1 MAISDT
7 GAGGGARHVRCPRC
21 RSVLQEPAGVP
32 VYQCGGCGASL
43 RAKLRSGDTQ
53 AAAGSAAPSTES
65 VLQSPRRNQARSGQ
79 LGGSGDVASTSG
91 TTPDG
96 PRTSGTTPDAPST
109 SGTTTDAPSTS
120 YRGAGTTSRREAG
133 DLTPPAR
140 NHHSSAQVPPVVER
154 KGRDQHRSADQAEAA
169 GSSQPRVTRGAV
181 SAPNASAP
189 PSSASALPSPRR
201 HQTQSSHLGSGD
213 VASTSGSAP
222 TPDVR
227 TISPRDAG
235 TTSRRETGMALGTSG
250 DRTPARKHHSS
261 AQSPPIVE
269 KKGRDHHHRS
279 ADQEEAAG
287 SSEPRRGRGAVS
299 APNAGANFAEMQGS
313 ERGREAEPETDA
325 ARKKTPSPS
334 PSKAAVGEAAP
345 MPDRAA
351 DSRSA
356 PAAVSWTR
364 RDDAAAAQVPA
375 VAEEKAPSPPRH
387 APQKMSPLHEKI
399 LKTVDELKGDLSE
412 LFSQSPEAKPRTPS
426 RPPRRPRQEGHAHH
440 PAIPTSRARHA
451 AAAAALHH
459 RGNAGKHGQATL
471 RGLPSRRYR
480 RCRADPCGGH
490 DARPAGA
497 CRHSCCDH
505 VRPECGSCRGH
516 CCRPSRAQEP
526 ARPAAAEAKK
536 RAPPPRHHCRPVLK
550 GAPFIV
556 CSSCFTLVQ
565 VPAGFAVASAKVRD
579 LRCGACSAVLSYSY
593 RDPDRKKPA
602 DKCST
607 AGSSPA
613 RHVGARPD
621 LFSFIEDFAAEYG
634 ADSYST
640 TEDEQPLHVSRN
652 SSFDTVVAA
661 GEEAAARRHSHSL
674 HRLMGYGSASE
685 LLLRRSPSL
694 YEYGSPDKRSTPPS
708 DASMRHDDR
717 KGKAK
722 CVDDFTGDE
731 DSDDSCTLRRSNG
744 RRAGWTPGHGVPA
757 AGAIRIR

>member
-7 GAGGGARHVRCPRC
+7 SASGGAGARHVRCPRC

-43 RAKLRSGDTQ
+43 RAKLRSGDTRD
-53 AAAGSAAPSTES
+53 ASVSVSAAPSTES
-65 VLQSPRRNQARSGQ
+65 VLPSPRRSQAQ
-79 LGGSGDVASTSG
+79 GGSGDVASTSG
-91 TTPDG
+91 TTPD
-96 PRTSGTTPDAPST
+96 
-109 SGTTTDAPSTS
+109 APSTS
-120 YRGAGTTSRREAG
+120 YRGAGTTIRRGAG
-133 DLTPPAR
+133 DLSPPAR
-140 NHHSSAQVPPVVER
+140 THPSSPVVEK
-154 KGRDQHRSADQAEAA
+154 KGRDQHRSADEAEAA
-169 GSSQPRVTRGAV
+169 GSSQPRVRSCAV
-181 SAPNASAP
+181 SASHARAA
-189 PSSASALPSPRR
+189 PSSASDIPSPRR
-201 HQTQSSHLGSGD
+201 TKAQSSHLAPED
-213 VASTSGSAP
+213 VASTSAPAP

-227 TISPRDAG
+227 TTSPRGADA
-235 TTSRRETGMALGTSG
+235 TSRRETGRETSG
-250 DRTPARKHHSS
+250 DQTPARKRHSS
-261 AQSPPIVE
+261 VQSPPVVE
-269 KKGRDHHHRS
+269 KKGHDHHRS
-279 ADQEEAAG
+279 ANQEDFG
-287 SSEPRRGRGAVS
+287 PRRGRGAVS
-299 APNAGANFAEMQGS
+299 APNAGANFAEMRVS

-325 ARKKTPSPS
+325 ARKKSPS

-345 MPDRAA
+345 MPDRFA

-356 PAAVSWTR
+356 PAVVSWGR
-364 RDDAAAAQVPA
+364 RDDAVAEPVPA
-375 VAEEKAPSPPRH
+375 VAEGKSPSPPPRH
-387 APQKMSPLHEKI
+387 AQKMSPLHEKI

-412 LFSQSPEAKPRTPS
+412 LFSQSPEAKPRTPP
-426 RPPRRPRQEGHAHH
+426 RPPRRPRQEGHAPH
-440 PAIPTSRARHA
+440 PVTSTSRARHAA

-459 RGNAGKHGQATL
+459 RGNAGKHGEAAL

-480 RCRADPCGGH
+480 RCRADPCDGR
-490 DARPAGA
+490 DARPAGP
-497 CRHSCCDH
+497 CRRSCCDH

-536 RAPPPRHHCRPVLK
+536 RAPPPKHHCRPVLK

-602 DKCST
+602 DDQCST

-613 RHVGARPD
+613 RHFGARPD
-621 LFSFIEDFAAEYG
+621 LFSFIEDFAG
-634 ADSYST
+634 ASSYST

-661 GEEAAARRHSHSL
+661 GEETAAARRHSHSL

-708 DASMRHDDR
+708 DASRRHDDR
-717 KGKAK
+717 KGKGI

-731 DSDDSCTLRRSNG
+731 DSDDSATLRRSNG
-744 RRAGWTPGHGVPA
+744 RRAGWRPGQGVP

>member
-7 GAGGGARHVRCPRC
+7 SGGARHVRCPRC

-43 RAKLRSGDTQ
+43 RAKLPGGDTRG
-53 AAAGSAAPSTES
+53 ASVSAAPSTES
-65 VLQSPRRNQARSGQ
+65 VLPSPRRSQAQSGQ

-91 TTPDG
+91 TTPD
-96 PRTSGTTPDAPST
+96 APST
-109 SGTTTDAPSTS
+109 SGTTPDAPSTS

-133 DLTPPAR
+133 DLTPP
-140 NHHSSAQVPPVVER
+140 VVER
-154 KGRDQHRSADQAEAA
+154 KGRDHHRSADQAEAA
-169 GSSQPRVTRGAV
+169 GSSQPRITRGAV
-181 SAPNASAP
+181 SAPNASAA
-189 PSSASALPSPRR
+189 PSSASVLPSPRR
-201 HQTQSSHLGSGD
+201 SQTQSSHFGSGD
-213 VASTSGSAP
+213 VASTSAPAP

-227 TISPRDAG
+227 TTSPRDAG
-235 TTSRRETGMALGTSG
+235 TTSRRETGRAVGTSG
-250 DRTPARKHHSS
+250 DQTPARKHHSS

-269 KKGRDHHHRS
+269 KKGHDHHHRS
-279 ADQEEAAG
+279 ADQEEAGG
-287 SSEPRRGRGAVS
+287 SSEHRRGRGAVS
-299 APNAGANFAEMQGS
+299 APAAGANFAEMRGS
-313 ERGREAEPETDA
+313 ERARDAEPETDA
-325 ARKKTPSPS
+325 ARKKSPS
-334 PSKAAVGEAAP
+334 PSRAEAAP

-356 PAAVSWTR
+356 PAAASWKR
-364 RDDAAAAQVPA
+364 RDDAAAAPVPA
-375 VAEEKAPSPPRH
+375 VTEEKAPSPPRH

-412 LFSQSPEAKPRTPS
+412 LFSQPPEAKPRTPS
-426 RPPRRPRQEGHAHH
+426 RPPRRPRQEGHAPH
-440 PAIPTSRARHA
+440 PAVPTSRARHA
-451 AAAAALHH
+451 TTAAALHH

-602 DKCST
+602 DECST

-634 ADSYST
+634 ASSYST

-661 GEEAAARRHSHSL
+661 GEEAAAARRHSHSL

-694 YEYGSPDKRSTPPS
+694 YEYGSPGKRSTPPS
-708 DASMRHDDR
+708 DASRRHDDR
-717 KGKAK
+717 KGKGI
-722 CVDDFTGDE
+722 CVEDFTGDE

-744 RRAGWTPGHGVPA
+744 RRSGWTPGHGVPA

>member
-7 GAGGGARHVRCPRC
+7 GARHVRCPRC

-53 AAAGSAAPSTES
+53 GAAVSAAPSTER
-65 VLQSPRRNQARSGQ
+65 VLPSPRRSQARGGQ

-91 TTPDG
+91 TTPD
-96 PRTSGTTPDAPST
+96 APST
-109 SGTTTDAPSTS
+109 SGTTPDAPSTS

-133 DLTPPAR
+133 DLTPP
-140 NHHSSAQVPPVVER
+140 VVER
-154 KGRDQHRSADQAEAA
+154 KGRDHHRSADQVQVA

-181 SAPNASAP
+181 SAPNASAA

-201 HQTQSSHLGSGD
+201 SQTQSSHLGAGE
-213 VASTSGSAP
+213 VASTSAPTP

-227 TISPRDAG
+227 TTSPRDAG
-235 TTSRRETGMALGTSG
+235 TTSRRETGRALGTSG
-250 DRTPARKHHSS
+250 DLTPARKHHSS
-261 AQSPPIVE
+261 VQSPPNVE
-269 KKGRDHHHRS
+269 KKGHDHHRS
-279 ADQEEAAG
+279 ADQEEDG
-287 SSEPRRGRGAVS
+287 GPSEPRRGRGTVS
-299 APNAGANFAEMQGS
+299 APSAGANFAEMRGS
-313 ERGREAEPETDA
+313 ERGREAETETDA
-325 ARKKTPSPS
+325 ARKKSPS
-334 PSKAAVGEAAP
+334 PSRAAVGEAAP
-345 MPDRAA
+345 MPDRVA

-356 PAAVSWTR
+356 PAAASWRR
-364 RDDAAAAQVPA
+364 RDDAAAAPVPA

-426 RPPRRPRQEGHAHH
+426 RPPRRPRQEGHAPH
-440 PAIPTSRARHA
+440 PAVPASRARHAA

-490 DARPAGA
+490 DARPAGP

-505 VRPECGSCRGH
+505 GHGRPECGSCRGH
-516 CCRPSRAQEP
+516 CCRPSRAQEL

-602 DKCST
+602 DECST

-634 ADSYST
+634 ASSYST

-694 YEYGSPDKRSTPPS
+694 YEYGSPGKRSTPPS
-708 DASMRHDDR
+708 DASGRHDDR
-717 KGKAK
+717 KGKGI

>member
-7 GAGGGARHVRCPRC
+7 GARHVRCPRC

-53 AAAGSAAPSTES
+53 GAAVSAAPSTER
-65 VLQSPRRNQARSGQ
+65 VLPSPRRSQAQGGQ

-91 TTPDG
+91 TTPD
-96 PRTSGTTPDAPST
+96 APST
-109 SGTTTDAPSTS
+109 SGTTPDAPSTS

-133 DLTPPAR
+133 DLTPP
-140 NHHSSAQVPPVVER
+140 VVER
-154 KGRDQHRSADQAEAA
+154 KGRDHHRSADQVQVA

-181 SAPNASAP
+181 SAPNASAA

-201 HQTQSSHLGSGD
+201 SQTQSSHLGAGE
-213 VASTSGSAP
+213 VASTSAPTP

-227 TISPRDAG
+227 TTSPRDAG
-235 TTSRRETGMALGTSG
+235 TTSRRETGRALGTSG
-250 DRTPARKHHSS
+250 GLTPARKHHSS
-261 AQSPPIVE
+261 VQSPPNVE
-269 KKGRDHHHRS
+269 KKGHDHHRS
-279 ADQEEAAG
+279 ADQEEDG
-287 SSEPRRGRGAVS
+287 GPSEPRRGRGTVS
-299 APNAGANFAEMQGS
+299 APSAGANFAEMRGS
-313 ERGREAEPETDA
+313 ERGREAETETDA
-325 ARKKTPSPS
+325 ARKKSPS
-334 PSKAAVGEAAP
+334 PSRAAVGEAAP
-345 MPDRAA
+345 MPDRVA

-356 PAAVSWTR
+356 PAAASWRR
-364 RDDAAAAQVPA
+364 RDDAAAAPVPA

-490 DARPAGA
+490 DARPAGP

-505 VRPECGSCRGH
+505 GYVTPECGSCRGH
-516 CCRPSRAQEP
+516 CCRPSRAQEL

-602 DKCST
+602 DECST

-634 ADSYST
+634 ASSYST

-694 YEYGSPDKRSTPPS
+694 YEYGSPGKRSTPPS
-708 DASMRHDDR
+708 DASGRHDDR
-717 KGKAK
+717 KGKGI

>member
-7 GAGGGARHVRCPRC
+7 GARHVRCPRC

-43 RAKLRSGDTQ
+43 RGKFMSRSAKLRSGDTQ
-53 AAAGSAAPSTES
+53 GAAVSAAPSTER
-65 VLQSPRRNQARSGQ
+65 VLPSPRRSQARGGQ

-91 TTPDG
+91 TTPD
-96 PRTSGTTPDAPST
+96 APST
-109 SGTTTDAPSTS
+109 SGTTPDAPSTS

-133 DLTPPAR
+133 DLTPP
-140 NHHSSAQVPPVVER
+140 VVER
-154 KGRDQHRSADQAEAA
+154 KGRDHHRSADQVQVA

-181 SAPNASAP
+181 SAPNASAA

-201 HQTQSSHLGSGD
+201 SQTQSSHLGAGE
-213 VASTSGSAP
+213 VASTSAPTP

-227 TISPRDAG
+227 TTSPRDAG
-235 TTSRRETGMALGTSG
+235 TTSRRETGRALGTSG
-250 DRTPARKHHSS
+250 DLTPARKHHSS
-261 AQSPPIVE
+261 VQSPPNVE
-269 KKGRDHHHRS
+269 KKGHDHHRS
-279 ADQEEAAG
+279 ADQEEDG
-287 SSEPRRGRGAVS
+287 GPSEPRRGRGTVS
-299 APNAGANFAEMQGS
+299 APSAGANFAEMRGS
-313 ERGREAEPETDA
+313 ERGREAETETDA
-325 ARKKTPSPS
+325 ARKKSPS
-334 PSKAAVGEAAP
+334 PSRAAVGEAAP
-345 MPDRAA
+345 MPDRVA

-356 PAAVSWTR
+356 PAAASWRR
-364 RDDAAAAQVPA
+364 RDDAAAAPVPA

-426 RPPRRPRQEGHAHH
+426 RPPRRPRQEGHAPH
-440 PAIPTSRARHA
+440 PAVPASRARHAA

-490 DARPAGA
+490 DARPAGP

-505 VRPECGSCRGH
+505 GHGRPECGSCRGH
-516 CCRPSRAQEP
+516 CCRPSRAQEL

-602 DKCST
+602 DECST

-634 ADSYST
+634 ASSYST

-694 YEYGSPDKRSTPPS
+694 YEYGSPGKRSTPPS
-708 DASMRHDDR
+708 DASGRHDDR
-717 KGKAK
+717 KGKGI

>member
-1 MAISDT
+1 MSRSGDWIFAFPCNLSRGSDWVSF
-7 GAGGGARHVRCPRC
+7 R
-21 RSVLQEPAGVP
+21 
-32 VYQCGGCGASL
+32 GCA
-43 RAKLRSGDTQ
+43 AKLRSGDTQ
-53 AAAGSAAPSTES
+53 GAAVSAAPSTER
-65 VLQSPRRNQARSGQ
+65 VLPSPRRSQARGGQ

-91 TTPDG
+91 TTPD
-96 PRTSGTTPDAPST
+96 APST
-109 SGTTTDAPSTS
+109 SGTTPDAPSTS

-133 DLTPPAR
+133 DLTPP
-140 NHHSSAQVPPVVER
+140 VVER
-154 KGRDQHRSADQAEAA
+154 KGRDHHRSADQVQVA

-181 SAPNASAP
+181 SAPNASAA

-201 HQTQSSHLGSGD
+201 SQTQSSHLGAGE
-213 VASTSGSAP
+213 VASTSAPTP

-227 TISPRDAG
+227 TTSPRDAG
-235 TTSRRETGMALGTSG
+235 TTSRRETGRALGTSG
-250 DRTPARKHHSS
+250 DLTPARKHHSS
-261 AQSPPIVE
+261 VQSPPNVE
-269 KKGRDHHHRS
+269 KKGHDHHRS
-279 ADQEEAAG
+279 ADQEEDG
-287 SSEPRRGRGAVS
+287 GPSEPRRGRGTVS
-299 APNAGANFAEMQGS
+299 APSAGANFAEMRGS
-313 ERGREAEPETDA
+313 ERGREAETETDA
-325 ARKKTPSPS
+325 ARKKSPS
-334 PSKAAVGEAAP
+334 PSRAAVGEAAP
-345 MPDRAA
+345 MPDRVA

-356 PAAVSWTR
+356 PAAASWRR
-364 RDDAAAAQVPA
+364 RDDAAAAPVPA

-426 RPPRRPRQEGHAHH
+426 RPPRRPRQEGHAPH
-440 PAIPTSRARHA
+440 PAVPASRARHAA

-490 DARPAGA
+490 DARPAGP

-505 VRPECGSCRGH
+505 GHGRPECGSCRGH
-516 CCRPSRAQEP
+516 CCRPSRAQEL

-602 DKCST
+602 DECST

-634 ADSYST
+634 ASSYST

-694 YEYGSPDKRSTPPS
+694 YEYGSPGKRSTPPS
-708 DASMRHDDR
+708 DASGRHDDR
-717 KGKAK
+717 KGKGI